1 MQINVNV
8 CEWVEVVMRNE
19 DGPSLP
25 LLTCESSIWKNQIE
39 KIWGSRLVWWL
50 WLHVES
56 LLIYTTI
63 QHISVTKKCNIFVS
77 YNGSTLAEN
86 NDSWKKIKEKSLL
99 LPDIC
104 VLQVVHN
111 PIYDQL
117 HFVGV
122 SKVRSMLHHIS
133 VGQVWMKKSFFM
145 FSYAQW
151 LFFCSCCKYQISVT
165 EY

>member
-86 NDSWKKIKEKSLL
+86 NDSWKKIKKKACFCQTYVFYKLYIIQFMISYILLVSLKSGACYIISQWDKFGWKKLL
-99 LPDIC
+99 YVFIC
-104 VLQVVHN
+104 
-111 PIYDQL
+111 
-117 HFVGV
+117 
-122 SKVRSMLHHIS
+122 SMIIFL
-133 VGQVWMKKSFFM
+133 
-145 FSYAQW
+145 
-151 LFFCSCCKYQISVT
+151 
-165 EY
+165 